1 MFKMRCS
8 QVKVLP
14 GFIIVEHRLNCE
26 GYADNVLTADRMQ
39 IAFNSRKSNEVN

>member
-14 GFIIVEHRLNCE
+14 GFIIVELNCE

-39 IAFNSRKSNEVN
+39 IAFNSRKSNEVNWY